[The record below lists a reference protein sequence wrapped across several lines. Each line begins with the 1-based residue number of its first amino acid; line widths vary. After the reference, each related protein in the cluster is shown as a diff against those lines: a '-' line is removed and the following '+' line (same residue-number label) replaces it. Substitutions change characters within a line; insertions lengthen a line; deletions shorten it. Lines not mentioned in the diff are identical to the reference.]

1 MANASNNNSLTGSP
15 ATTLFLSDR
24 AGGSDMDGAL
34 AVSVLNTGATN
45 SMLVRCGNIHGASE
59 FVEVPAGKS
68 VTFECEDNGNTQIDS
83 VYAKS
88 TSGTT
93 CTFTVTKW
101 RG

>member
-1 MANASNNNSLTGSP
+1 MANGSNGTSLTGSP
-15 ATTLFLSDR
+15 ATTLFQSER
-24 AGGSDMDGAL
+24 AGGSDMNHAL

-45 SMLVRCGNIHGASE
+45 AMLVRCGNIHSASQW
-59 FVEVPAGKS
+59 VEVPAGKS
-68 VTFECEDNGNTQIDS
+68 ITFECEDNGCTQIDS